1 LATNQASRF
10 PGVATDSAGNLYVAD
25 AGNARLLAYDGPFP
39 AVTPTTTST
48 STSTTSSTS
57 TPIASTTTTRPP
69 PTTTSTTS
77 TTTTPPS
84 TPTTSTTTSTTTTR
98 PSITTSTT
106 ATTTT
111 TTTTLLT
118 VLPPSACPDAQA
130 AAAIEAAIEAQCNC
144 VGAANHG
151 AFVRCATR
159 LAKAAVKARTLPKQC
174 KGAVKRCAA
183 RSVCGKPGFV
193 TCCRTTAKGPT
204 TCSTKGRGGRCEPPR
219 PGRACVGSRP
229 GGCAACVAGGCAGAT
244 AAHLA
249 VP

>member
-1 LATNQASRF
+1 PPR
-10 PGVATDSAGNLYVAD
+10 P
-25 AGNARLLAYDGPFP
+25 
-39 AVTPTTTST
+39 TP
-48 STSTTSSTS
+48 
-57 TPIASTTTTRPP
+57 PP
-69 PTTTSTTS
+69 PTPPRPTHSTSQ
-77 TTTTPPS
+77 PP
-84 TPTTSTTTSTTTTR
+84 TR
-98 PSITTSTT
+98 PTEP
-106 ATTTT
+106 APPP
-111 TTTTLLT
+111 T